1 MKWSII
7 FLIWIVPLVHHAQE
21 ISSCEVPM
29 DFAAAYQKQVQILAL
44 DVLWA
49 SGSEDTSSIRIPELY
64 SQPIMTA
71 LAGVYNSMYES
82 EVDSIFRIYCIN
94 NTYVDSK
101 GYRSDAIYVSLDT
114 SVAWTTLWENEIDSS
129 GHAFIDSL
137 LEGIDY
143 SVELFFHTTV
153 RIEFEEVI
161 NLKRLVSLLDTIHG
175 VNFAEQT
182 PAYGE
187 GNKILHEQ
195 EFQNHYFHF
204 FLGWGDCPSGCTEA
218 RIWHFN
224 AGDQDCEVDYVGS
237 ELYTSDGIPSGS
249 PHCLLSKTS
258 LVEKENTMAIYPN
271 PATNVLHFDSDQ
283 LIQRIELYD
292 LTGALLYSA
301 GFSSN
306 EGELDISFLQQGIY
320 YIKANGESV
329 NRFVKCGD

>member
-1 MKWSII
+1 MKWSIVI
-7 FLIWIVPLVHHAQE
+7 LIWSLPLVHNAQE
-21 ISSCEVPM
+21 ISSCEVPA
-29 DFAAAYQKQVQILAL
+29 DFAEVYQKQVQILAL

-49 SGSEDTSSIRIPELY
+49 SGSEDTSSIRIPEQY
-64 SQPIMTA
+64 SQPIMSA

-94 NTYVDSK
+94 NKYDSK

-143 SVELFFHTTV
+143 SVDLFFRTTV
-153 RIEFEEVI
+153 LIKFEEVI

-175 VNFAEQT
+175 VDFAEQT
-182 PAYGE
+182 PFIGE
-187 GNKILHEQ
+187 VDKILHEQ
-195 EFQNHYFHF
+195 DFQNHYFHF
-204 FLGWGDCPSGCTEA
+204 FLGWGDCPSGCTEG

-224 AGDQDCEVDYVGS
+224 ADDQECNVSYVGS
-237 ELYTSDGIPSGS
+237 ELYSLNGIPSGS
-249 PHCLLSKTS
+249 PQCLLSNS
-258 LVEKENTMAIYPN
+258 SVEKEENILAIYPN
-271 PATNVLHFDSDQ
+271 PATDVLHFVSDK

-292 LTGALLYSA
+292 VTGTLLNST

-306 EGELDISFLQQGIY
+306 EGELDISFLQQGIF
-320 YIKANGESV
+320 IFKVNGEIV
-329 NRFVKCGD
+329 YRFVKSDN